1 MKLLVLLFL
10 LLEKVSL
17 AIAGDSIPFN
27 AFYYSTGIVCDSKGN
42 LFVCGKNN
50 KIIKIT
56 PEGKASDFAGHPR
69 GNASL
74 LNGAGTMAKFL
85 GTNGIAID
93 AAYNIYV
100 ADYNCVRKIT
110 PNGIVSTLAGGP
122 RSEAKDGRGTAAAF
136 YTTNFIA
143 VDPNGN
149 VYVTD
154 ERIIKQKEK
163 NKSGRFTIIRKIA
176 PDGMVSTL
184 QSNGSELR
192 FPGTRGITCDKE
204 GNIYL
209 CVLGSRC
216 IKKITP
222 GGTITTVAG
231 QCDKREYNPVY
242 KTGDIKIAELVT
254 PTDIVFNKSG
264 ELYFT
269 DSRMNRVIKI
279 SNNKVSTVAGNS
291 KIHDRNIGGGS
302 YEGYKDGKA
311 GQALFHSPEGIAFD
325 PSGNLFIVDTGNK
338 CIRKLSPNGDVT
350 TFCIQYPKKYYES
363 EEF

>member
-1 MKLLVLLFL
+1 MKLMVLFFL
-10 LLEKVSL
+10 LLGNVPPV
-17 AIAGDSIPFN
+17 IAQDSMPFN
-27 AFYYSTGIVCDSKGN
+27 AFYYSTSIACDSKGN

-56 PEGKASDFAGHPR
+56 PDGKASDFAGHPR

-74 LNGAGTMAKFL
+74 LNGSGTMAKFL
-85 GTNGIAID
+85 GTNGLAID
-93 AAYNIYV
+93 AADNIYV

-110 PNGIVSTLAGGP
+110 PGGVVTTFAGGP
-122 RSEAKDGRGTAAAF
+122 RTEAKDGRGTAAAF
-136 YTTNFIA
+136 YTTNCIT

-154 ERIIKQKEK
+154 ERIIKQKDK
-163 NKSGRFTIIRKIA
+163 PGRFTIIRKIT

-192 FPGTRGITCDKE
+192 FIGTRGIACDKM

-209 CVLGSRC
+209 CVIGSRC

-222 GGTITTVAG
+222 EGTVTTVAG

-254 PTDIVFNKSG
+254 PTYIVFNKSG

-269 DSRMNRVIKI
+269 DSRMNRVINVA
-279 SNNKVSTVAGNS
+279 NNRVSTVAGNS

-302 YEGYKDGKA
+302 YEGYQDGKA
-311 GQALFHSPEGIAFD
+311 VQALFHSPEGIAFD

-338 CIRKLSPNGDVT
+338 CIRKLSPDGIVT
-350 TFCIQYPKKYYES
+350 TFCTQYPKKYYKS

>member
-1 MKLLVLLFL
+1 MKSLVLLFVVL
-10 LLEKVSL
+10 GPVPV
-17 AIAGDSIPFN
+17 AIAQDSMPFN

-56 PEGKASDFAGHPR
+56 PAGKASDFAGHPR

-74 LNGAGTMAKFL
+74 LNGVGTMAKFL
-85 GTNGIAID
+85 GTNGLAID
-93 AAYNIYV
+93 AADNIYV

-110 PNGIVSTLAGGP
+110 PDAVVTTLAGGP
-122 RSEAKDGRGTAAAF
+122 RSEAKDGAGTAAAF
-136 YTTNFIA
+136 YQTNFIA
-143 VDPNGN
+143 TDLNGN

-154 ERIIKQKEK
+154 LRVVKSNN
-163 NKSGRFTIIRKIA
+163 NKPGGYAIIRKISPA
-176 PDGMVSTL
+176 GVVTTLRKTDGT
-184 QSNGSELR
+184 ELR
-192 FPGTRGITCDKE
+192 FQGTRGITCDKE

-209 CVLGSRC
+209 CVIGSRC

-222 GGTITTVAG
+222 GGVVSTVAG
-231 QCDKREYNPVY
+231 LCDKREYNPVY
-242 KTGDIKIAELVT
+242 KTGDIKTAELMT
-254 PTDIVFNKSG
+254 PTDIALSKSG

-269 DSRMNRVIKI
+269 DSRLHRVIKVA
-279 SNNKVSTVAGNS
+279 NNQVNTVAGAS

-302 YEGYKDGKA
+302 YEGYRDGKA
-311 GQALFHSPEGIAFD
+311 SQALFHSPEGIAFD

-338 CIRKLSPNGDVT
+338 CIRKLSPDGNVT
-350 TFCIQYPKKYYES
+350 TFCIQYPKKYYQS